1 MPDQLK
7 NKPDSKEFDQYLQ
20 KFMKRKLS
28 QHRVKAFRQ
37 AVNSLVSAAVL

>member
-1 MPDQLK
+1 MSDQLK
-7 NKPDSKEFDQYLQ
+7 NNPDSKEFDKYLQ

-37 AVNSLVSAAVL
+37 AVNSLVSAVAL